1 MIMKVVVANSKVES
15 LEAKSSK
22 LRKDL
27 IETMDQVMKA
37 KEKVKELKDVL
48 KVEKRLVIQKDEE
61 VQAALLKTDEEH
73 EKVIAKF
80 LEFDHFSNLQF
91 V

>member
-1 MIMKVVVANSKVES
+1 MIMKVVVANSKVKS

-80 LEFDHFSNLQF
+80 LEFDHFSDLQF

>member
-1 MIMKVVVANSKVES
+1 MANSKVES

-80 LEFDHFSNLQF
+80 LKFDHFSDLQF

>member
-80 LEFDHFSNLQF
+80 LEFDHFSDLQF

>member
-61 VQAALLKTDEEH
+61 VQAALLKIDEEH

-80 LEFDHFSNLQF
+80 LEFDHFSDLQF

>member
-80 LEFDHFSNLQF
+80 LEFDHFSNLLF

>member
-61 VQAALLKTDEEH
+61 VQAALLKTDKEH

-80 LEFDHFSNLQF
+80 LEFDHFSDLQF

>member
-1 MIMKVVVANSKVES
+1 MANSKVES

-80 LEFDHFSNLQF
+80 LEFDHFSDLQF